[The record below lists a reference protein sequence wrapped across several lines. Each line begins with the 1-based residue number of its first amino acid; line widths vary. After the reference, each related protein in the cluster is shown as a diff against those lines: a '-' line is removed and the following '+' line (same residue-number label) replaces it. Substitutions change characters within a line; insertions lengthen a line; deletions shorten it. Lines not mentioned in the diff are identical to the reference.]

1 MNLILE
7 PTFRECIFCNKL
19 VYFDSIFGLCI
30 PVFHLF
36 NSVLQLVFL
45 FYLNVKENFSLL
57 CKNCIPA
64 CEIHCINSYV
74 SCWSITDPNIS
85 HWKNIFLATMVTST
99 GIYFPVIFLRFR
111 KFWIKQRFTPRN
123 TAHQISLDFFGEI
136 IFSKD
141 MAQFF
146 PSMVSFA
153 FNLWIYFKAYF

>member
-1 MNLILE
+1 
-7 PTFRECIFCNKL
+7 
-19 VYFDSIFGLCI
+19 
-30 PVFHLF
+30 
-36 NSVLQLVFL
+36 
-45 FYLNVKENFSLL
+45 
-57 CKNCIPA
+57 
-64 CEIHCINSYV
+64 
-74 SCWSITDPNIS
+74 
-85 HWKNIFLATMVTST
+85 MVTST

-153 FNLWIYFKAYF
+153 FNL